1 MKKTF
6 IKLISLCLA
15 LIMAAGLFA
24 GCKHDDIPDDV
35 TTQAPAE
42 PTEKPAESEPTEAP
56 ATPEPT
62 PEPTQE
68 PAPAVNTLYL
78 KPPYVPGMDMVSIE
92 SAEAGLYTAK
102 YIYSPEEEYS
112 IYLTCFC
119 IEGDMPAENEMES
132 FILNA
137 VGDTDSAHDFSCY
150 ESSSMWISSDYTCR
164 EFYYLSG
171 GEEDTCC
178 ISGLA
183 VFAGGYAYFMVIN
196 IDVEYA
202 EAEEQGIGWAIMT
215 CSFDSIPETVV
226 EYPCNTQVLMLPEID
241 GLSVDGSDP
250 DPNGIYSYTFCNDEV
265 DFVSFCHPAAAAN
278 IPDEITDPENEL
290 PGIVASVYQ
299 EFTPKF
305 IYNFT
310 MSEMDSIS
318 TTNGESCRCFR
329 LSFDAAEGGAEAHF
343 EMVMAISSEFVY
355 IINSYSCYEN
365 IDEWFSQ
372 VHFSEISEISVG

>member
-6 IKLISLCLA
+6 TKLISLCLA

-24 GCKHDDIPDDV
+24 GCKHDDPHPEEP
-35 TTQAPAE
+35 TQAPATPE
-42 PTEKPAESEPTEAP
+42 AEATEKPATPEPTEAP

-62 PEPTQE
+62 E
-68 PAPAVNTLYL
+68 APAENVNTLYL
-78 KPPYVPGMDMVSIE
+78 KPPYVPGMDMVSIG
-92 SAEAGLYTAK
+92 SDEAGLYTAK

-112 IYLTCFC
+112 IFLTCFC
-119 IEGDMPAENEMES
+119 IESDMPAENEMES

-137 VGDTDSAHDFSCY
+137 VGDTDSAHDFSCN
-150 ESSSMWISSDYTCR
+150 ESSPMWISSDYTCR
-164 EFYYLSG
+164 EFYYLNG
-171 GEEDTCC
+171 GEEDTCL
-178 ISGLA
+178 IDGLA

-215 CSFDSIPETVV
+215 CSFDSIPETIV

-241 GLSVDGSDP
+241 GLNMEGSASSP
-250 DPNGIYSYTFCNDEV
+250 DGIYSYTFYNDEA
-265 DFVSFCHPAAAAN
+265 DFVAFCRPAAAAN

-299 EFTPKF
+299 EFTPKLMH
-305 IYNFT
+305 NFT

-329 LSFDAAEGGAEAHF
+329 LSFDAAEDGAEAHF

-355 IINSYSCYEN
+355 IINSYFCNEN

-372 VHFSEISEISVG
+372 VHFSEIAVG